1 MSALPSA
8 IIRNPQVGAALAEI
22 SRARAAMQ
30 RCDAILV
37 MEGGIELEAVRF
49 RHGDLVRAALSDFEA
64 ALRAMQ

>member
-1 MSALPSA
+1 MSSTPTA
-8 IIRNPQVGAALAEI
+8 IIRNPQVGAAMAEL